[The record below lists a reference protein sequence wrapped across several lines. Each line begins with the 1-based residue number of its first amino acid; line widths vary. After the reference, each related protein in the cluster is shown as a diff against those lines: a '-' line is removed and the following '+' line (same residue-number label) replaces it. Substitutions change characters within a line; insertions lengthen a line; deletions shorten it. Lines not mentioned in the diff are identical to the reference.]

1 MKIIVRTLLCRSW
14 ALSRN
19 KSMDAAECF
28 TQRIQN
34 AKTRICQGWI
44 VCLEC
49 LVYVILKKP
58 PLKQHC
64 THLWCRSLS
73 HPHHVHRI
81 QLLWILTFDS
91 DRTCYFTYRYAIMM
105 ECWETEPEN
114 RPSFDSLCNKIK
126 RLEMGVNQV
135 RNPSVWF
142 RDLFNRSK
150 VIFFLLKLP
159 TETVLWFNYYYYK
172 SSVRKKEKRTHT
184 ERKGT

>member
-49 LVYVILKKP
+49 LVYVILKKS
-58 PLKQHC
+58 PLKQYC
-64 THLWCRSLS
+64 IHLWCRSLS
-73 HPHHVHRI
+73 HPHHFHRI

-91 DRTCYFTYRYAIMM
+91 DRTCYFTFRYAIMM
-105 ECWETEPEN
+105 DCWETEPEN

-126 RLEMGVNQV
+126 RLEMGANQV

-142 RDLFNRSK
+142 RDLFNRYK
-150 VIFFLLKLP
+150 VIFFHWSFLHKRFSDSITRWCLTNLQLLG
-159 TETVLWFNYYYYK
+159 
-172 SSVRKKEKRTHT
+172 KKK
-184 ERKGT
+184 K